1 MLGDHDP
8 PSAVREGAGDR
19 CKSACQIC
27 SCLGEFILH
36 WIALGELL
44 FACVEHVSQVIMGL
58 SPILGKTNTIEHL
71 LPLFLSQLK
80 DECPEVNRTQLNT
93 CFLGANRI

>member
-1 MLGDHDP
+1 MTHLLPCVKELVTDANQH
-8 PSAVREGAGDR
+8 V
-19 CKSACQIC
+19 KSALASVSL
-27 SCLGEFILH
+27 SCIGLRRVVLQVED
-36 WIALGELL
+36 LL

-80 DECPEVNRTQLNT
+80 DECPEVNTMEES
-93 CFLGANRI
+93 